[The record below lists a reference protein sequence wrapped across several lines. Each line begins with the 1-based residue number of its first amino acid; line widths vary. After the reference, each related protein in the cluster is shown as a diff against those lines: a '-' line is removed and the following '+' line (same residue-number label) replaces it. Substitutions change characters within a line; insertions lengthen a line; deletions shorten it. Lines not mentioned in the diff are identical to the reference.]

1 MTAEIICVGTEL
13 LLGNI
18 VNTNAAFLSEKLAY
32 LGINCYFQTVVG
44 DNRDRLLSVINTAL
58 SRADILIFSGG
69 LGPTEDDLTKE
80 TAAEA
85 LGKKLIRDKKAEQ
98 EIADYFALRGRIPT
112 DNNWKQADVIEG
124 CEVLYN
130 KNGTAPGIFVSE
142 GEKTVI
148 LLPGPPLELKSM
160 FTDSVMPRLQQ
171 KCGQVFYSET
181 VKLAGPGESSVET
194 QILDMLD
201 TQDNPTIAPYAKT
214 GEVHLRVTARAKDEK
229 EAKEKTAP
237 VVEELYRRFGN
248 AVYTTD
254 ADETLEMALTKLLIE
269 KKYTM
274 TTAESCTGGM
284 IAARMVNAPGVS
296 AVLKS
301 GFITYANEA
310 KEELLGVSHD
320 TLEKFGAVS
329 RETAEEMAEGAVKA
343 AHTDAAV
350 AVTGIAGPDGGT
362 KEKPVGLVYIG
373 VNVRGNVEVREYH
386 FSGSRQKI
394 RESVTAAALTF
405 LREKLLASEER
416 G

>member
-80 TAAEA
+80 TVAEA
-85 LGKKLIRDKKAEQ
+85 LGKKLIRDKWAEQ

-160 FTDSVMPRLQQ
+160 FTDSVMLRLQQ

-181 VKLAGPGESSVET
+181 VKIVGPGESSVET
-194 QILDMLD
+194 QILDMLN
-201 TQDNPTIAPYAKT
+201 TQENPTIAPYAKT

-229 EAKEKTAP
+229 EAREKTAP

-254 ADETLEMALTKLLIE
+254 VDETLEMALTKLLIK

>member
-80 TAAEA
+80 TVAEA
-85 LGKKLIRDKKAEQ
+85 LGKKLIRDKWAEQ

-124 CEVLYN
+124 CEILYN

-160 FTDSVMPRLQQ
+160 FTDSVMPKLQQ

-181 VKLAGPGESSVET
+181 VKIVGPGESSVET

-229 EAKEKTAP
+229 EAREKTAP

-254 ADETLEMALTKLLIE
+254 ADETLEMALTKLLMK

-329 RETAEEMAEGAVKA
+329 RKTAEEMAEGAAKA

>member
-1 MTAEIICVGTEL
+1 M
-13 LLGNI
+13 
-18 VNTNAAFLSEKLAY
+18 
-32 LGINCYFQTVVG
+32 VG

-80 TAAEA
+80 TVAEA
-85 LGKKLIRDKKAEQ
+85 LGKSLIRDKKAEQ

-181 VKLAGPGESSVET
+181 VKIVGPGESSVET
-194 QILDMLD
+194 QILDMLN
-201 TQDNPTIAPYAKT
+201 TQENPTIAPYAKT

-254 ADETLEMALTKLLIE
+254 ADETLEMALTKLLMK

-329 RETAEEMAEGAVKA
+329 RETAGEMAEGAAKA
-343 AHTDAAV
+343 AHTDTAV

-405 LREKLLASEER
+405 LREKLLDTKER

>member
-44 DNRDRLLSVINTAL
+44 DNRDRLLSVINAAL

-80 TAAEA
+80 TVAEA
-85 LGKKLIRDKKAEQ
+85 LGKKLIRDKWAEQ
-98 EIADYFALRGRIPT
+98 EIADYFALRGRVPT

-124 CEVLYN
+124 CEILYN

-160 FTDSVMPRLQQ
+160 FTDSVMPKLQQ
-171 KCGQVFYSET
+171 KCGQVFYSQT
-181 VKLAGPGESSVET
+181 VKIVGPGESSVET
-194 QILDMLD
+194 QILDMLN
-201 TQDNPTIAPYAKT
+201 TQENPTIAPYAKT

-229 EAKEKTAP
+229 EAREKTAP
-237 VVEELYRRFGN
+237 VVEELYRRFGK

-254 ADETLEMALTKLLIE
+254 ADETLEMALTKLLIK

>member
-80 TAAEA
+80 TVAEA
-85 LGKKLIRDKKAEQ
+85 LGKKLIRDKWAEQ

-124 CEVLYN
+124 CEILYN

-160 FTDSVMPRLQQ
+160 FTDSVMPKLQQ
-171 KCGQVFYSET
+171 KCGQVFYSQT
-181 VKLAGPGESSVET
+181 VKIVGPGESSVET
-194 QILDMLD
+194 QILDMLN
-201 TQDNPTIAPYAKT
+201 TQENPTIAPYAKT

-229 EAKEKTAP
+229 EAREKTAP

-254 ADETLEMALTKLLIE
+254 ADETLEMALTKLLIK

-386 FSGSRQKI
+386 FSGNRQKI

>member
-80 TAAEA
+80 TVAEA
-85 LGKKLIRDKKAEQ
+85 LGKKLIRDKWAEQ

-124 CEVLYN
+124 CEILYN

-160 FTDSVMPRLQQ
+160 FTDSVMPKLQQ
-171 KCGQVFYSET
+171 KCGQVFYSQT
-181 VKLAGPGESSVET
+181 VKIVGPGESSVET
-194 QILDMLD
+194 QILDMLN
-201 TQDNPTIAPYAKT
+201 TQENPTIAPYAKT

-229 EAKEKTAP
+229 EAREKTAP
-237 VVEELYRRFGN
+237 VVEELYRRFGK

-254 ADETLEMALTKLLIE
+254 ADETLEMALTKLLIK

-284 IAARMVNAPGVS
+284 IAARMVNTPGVS

-405 LREKLLASEER
+405 LREKLLAFEER

>member
-80 TAAEA
+80 TVAEA
-85 LGKKLIRDKKAEQ
+85 LGKKLIRDKWAEQ

-160 FTDSVMPRLQQ
+160 FTDSVMPQLQQ

-181 VKLAGPGESSVET
+181 VKIVGPGESSVET
-194 QILDMLD
+194 QILDMLN
-201 TQDNPTIAPYAKT
+201 TQENPTIAPYAKT

-254 ADETLEMALTKLLIE
+254 ADETLEMALTKLLI
-269 KKYTM
+269 KRKYTM

-362 KEKPVGLVYIG
+362 KEKPVGLVYIA

>member
-80 TAAEA
+80 TVAEA
-85 LGKKLIRDKKAEQ
+85 LGKKLIRDKRAEQ
-98 EIADYFALRGRIPT
+98 EIADYFALRGRITT

-124 CEVLYN
+124 CEILYN

-160 FTDSVMPRLQQ
+160 FTDSVMPKLQQ

-181 VKLAGPGESSVET
+181 VKIVGPGESSVET

-229 EAKEKTAP
+229 EAREKTAP

-254 ADETLEMALTKLLIE
+254 ADETLEMALTKLLMK

-329 RETAEEMAEGAVKA
+329 RETAEEMAEGAAKA

>member
-44 DNRDRLLSVINTAL
+44 DNRDRLLSVVNTAL

-80 TAAEA
+80 TVAEA
-85 LGKKLIRDKKAEQ
+85 LGKKLIRDKRAEQ

-124 CEVLYN
+124 CEILYN

-160 FTDSVMPRLQQ
+160 FTDSVMPKLQQ
-171 KCGQVFYSET
+171 KCGQVFYSQT
-181 VKLAGPGESSVET
+181 VKIVGPGESSVET

-229 EAKEKTAP
+229 EAREKTAP

-254 ADETLEMALTKLLIE
+254 ADETLEMALTKLLMK

-301 GFITYANEA
+301 GYITYANEA

-329 RETAEEMAEGAVKA
+329 RETAEEMAEGAAKA

-394 RESVTAAALTF
+394 RESVTAAAMTF

>member
-80 TAAEA
+80 TVAEA
-85 LGKKLIRDKKAEQ
+85 LGKKLIRDKWAEQ

-124 CEVLYN
+124 CEILYN

-160 FTDSVMPRLQQ
+160 FTDSVMPKLQQ
-171 KCGQVFYSET
+171 KCGQVFYSQT
-181 VKLAGPGESSVET
+181 VKIVGPGESSVET
-194 QILDMLD
+194 QILDMLN
-201 TQDNPTIAPYAKT
+201 TQENPTIAPYAKT

-229 EAKEKTAP
+229 EAREKTAP
-237 VVEELYRRFGN
+237 VVEELYRRFGK

-254 ADETLEMALTKLLIE
+254 ADETLEMALTKLLIK

-310 KEELLGVSHD
+310 KEELLGVPHD

-343 AHTDAAV
+343 AHTDAAI

>member
-80 TAAEA
+80 TVAEA
-85 LGKKLIRDKKAEQ
+85 LGKKLIRDKWAEQ

-124 CEVLYN
+124 CDILYN

-160 FTDSVMPRLQQ
+160 FTDSVMPKLQQ
-171 KCGQVFYSET
+171 KCGQIFYSQT
-181 VKLAGPGESSVET
+181 VKIVGPGESSVET
-194 QILDMLD
+194 QILDMLN
-201 TQDNPTIAPYAKT
+201 TQENPTIAPYAKT

-229 EAKEKTAP
+229 EAREKTAP

-254 ADETLEMALTKLLIE
+254 ADETLEMALTKLLIK

-405 LREKLLASEER
+405 LREKLLAFEER

>member
-80 TAAEA
+80 TVAEA

-124 CEVLYN
+124 CEILYN

-160 FTDSVMPRLQQ
+160 FTDSVMPKLQQ
-171 KCGQVFYSET
+171 KCGQVFYSQT
-181 VKLAGPGESSVET
+181 VKIVGPGESSVET

-229 EAKEKTAP
+229 EAREKTAP

-254 ADETLEMALTKLLIE
+254 ADETLEMALTKLLMK

>member
-80 TAAEA
+80 TVAEA

-130 KNGTAPGIFVSE
+130 KNGTAPGILVSE

-181 VKLAGPGESSVET
+181 VKIVGPGESSVET
-194 QILDMLD
+194 QILDMLN
-201 TQDNPTIAPYAKT
+201 TQENPTIAPYAKT

-229 EAKEKTAP
+229 EAREKTAP

-254 ADETLEMALTKLLIE
+254 ADETLEMALTKLLMK

-296 AVLKS
+296 AVFKS

-329 RETAEEMAEGAVKA
+329 RKTAEEMAEGAAKA
-343 AHTDAAV
+343 AHTDTAV

-362 KEKPVGLVYIG
+362 RKKPVGLVYIG

-405 LREKLLASEER
+405 LREKLLDTKER

>member
-80 TAAEA
+80 TVAEA
-85 LGKKLIRDKKAEQ
+85 LGKKLIRDKWAEQ

-124 CEVLYN
+124 CEILYN

-160 FTDSVMPRLQQ
+160 FTDSVMPKLQQ
-171 KCGQVFYSET
+171 KCGQVFYSQT
-181 VKLAGPGESSVET
+181 VKIVGPGESSVET
-194 QILDMLD
+194 QILDMLN
-201 TQDNPTIAPYAKT
+201 TQKNPTIAPYAKT

-229 EAKEKTAP
+229 EAREKTAP

-254 ADETLEMALTKLLIE
+254 ADETLEMALTKLLIK

>member
-80 TAAEA
+80 TVAEA
-85 LGKKLIRDKKAEQ
+85 LGKKLIRDKWAEQ

-124 CEVLYN
+124 CEILYN

-160 FTDSVMPRLQQ
+160 FTDSVMPKLQQ
-171 KCGQVFYSET
+171 KCGQVFYSQT
-181 VKLAGPGESSVET
+181 VKIVGPGESSVET
-194 QILDMLD
+194 QILDMLN
-201 TQDNPTIAPYAKT
+201 TQENPTIAPYAKT

-229 EAKEKTAP
+229 EAREKTAP

-254 ADETLEMALTKLLIE
+254 ADETLEMALTKLLIK

-343 AHTDAAV
+343 AHTDVAV

>member
-80 TAAEA
+80 TVAEA
-85 LGKKLIRDKKAEQ
+85 LGKKLIRDKWAEQ

-124 CEVLYN
+124 CDILYN

-160 FTDSVMPRLQQ
+160 FTDSVMPKLQQ
-171 KCGQVFYSET
+171 KCGQVFYSQT
-181 VKLAGPGESSVET
+181 VKIVGPGESSVET
-194 QILDMLD
+194 QILDMLN
-201 TQDNPTIAPYAKT
+201 TQENPTIAPYAKT

-229 EAKEKTAP
+229 EAREKAAP
-237 VVEELYRRFGN
+237 VVEELYRRFGK

-254 ADETLEMALTKLLIE
+254 ADETLEMALTKLLIK

-405 LREKLLASEER
+405 LREKLLAFEER

>member
-80 TAAEA
+80 TVAEA
-85 LGKKLIRDKKAEQ
+85 LGKKLIRDKWAEQ

-124 CEVLYN
+124 CEILYN

-160 FTDSVMPRLQQ
+160 FTDSVMPKLQQ
-171 KCGQVFYSET
+171 KCGQVFYSQT
-181 VKLAGPGESSVET
+181 VKIVGPGESSVET
-194 QILDMLD
+194 QILDMLN
-201 TQDNPTIAPYAKT
+201 TQENPTIAPYAKT

-229 EAKEKTAP
+229 EAREKTSP
-237 VVEELYRRFGN
+237 VVEELYRRFGK

-254 ADETLEMALTKLLIE
+254 ADETLEMALTKLLIK

>member
-80 TAAEA
+80 TVAEA
-85 LGKKLIRDKKAEQ
+85 LGKKLIRDKWAEQ

-124 CEVLYN
+124 CEILYN

-160 FTDSVMPRLQQ
+160 FTDSVMPKLQQ
-171 KCGQVFYSET
+171 KCGQVFYSQT
-181 VKLAGPGESSVET
+181 VKIVGPGESSVET
-194 QILDMLD
+194 QILDMLN
-201 TQDNPTIAPYAKT
+201 TQENPTIAPYAKT

-229 EAKEKTAP
+229 EAREKTAP

-254 ADETLEMALTKLLIE
+254 ADETLEMALTKLLIK

-310 KEELLGVSHD
+310 KEELLGVPHD

-343 AHTDAAV
+343 AHADAAV

>member
-80 TAAEA
+80 TVAEA

-124 CEVLYN
+124 CEILYN
-130 KNGTAPGIFVSE
+130 QNGTAPGIFVSE

-160 FTDSVMPRLQQ
+160 FTDSVMPKLQQ
-171 KCGQVFYSET
+171 KCGQVFYSQT
-181 VKLAGPGESSVET
+181 VKIVGSGESSVET

-229 EAKEKTAP
+229 EAREKTAP

-254 ADETLEMALTKLLIE
+254 ADETLEMALTKLLMK

-329 RETAEEMAEGAVKA
+329 RETAKEMAEGAVKA

>member
-18 VNTNAAFLSEKLAY
+18 VNTNAVFLSEKLAY

-80 TAAEA
+80 TVAEA
-85 LGKKLIRDKKAEQ
+85 LGKKLIRDKWAEQ

-124 CEVLYN
+124 CEILYN

-160 FTDSVMPRLQQ
+160 FTDSVMPKLQQ
-171 KCGQVFYSET
+171 KCGQVFYSQT
-181 VKLAGPGESSVET
+181 VKIVGPGESSVET

-229 EAKEKTAP
+229 EAREKTAP

-254 ADETLEMALTKLLIE
+254 ADETLEMALTKLLMK

-329 RETAEEMAEGAVKA
+329 RETAKEMAEGAVKA

>member
-80 TAAEA
+80 TVAEA
-85 LGKKLIRDKKAEQ
+85 LGKKLIRDKWAEQ

-124 CEVLYN
+124 CEILYN
-130 KNGTAPGIFVSE
+130 KNGTAPGIIVSE

-160 FTDSVMPRLQQ
+160 FTDSVMPKLQQ
-171 KCGQVFYSET
+171 KCGQVFYSQT
-181 VKLAGPGESSVET
+181 VKIVGPGESSVET
-194 QILDMLD
+194 QILDMLN
-201 TQDNPTIAPYAKT
+201 TQENPTIAPYAKT

-229 EAKEKTAP
+229 EAREKTAP

-254 ADETLEMALTKLLIE
+254 ADETLEMALTKLLIK

-405 LREKLLASEER
+405 LREKLLAFEER

>member
-1 MTAEIICVGTEL
+1 MGTEL

-80 TAAEA
+80 TVAEA
-85 LGKKLIRDKKAEQ
+85 LGKKLIRDKRAEQ

-124 CEVLYN
+124 CEILYN

-160 FTDSVMPRLQQ
+160 FTDSVMPKLQQ
-171 KCGQVFYSET
+171 KCGQVFYSQT
-181 VKLAGPGESSVET
+181 VKIVGPGESSVET

-229 EAKEKTAP
+229 EAREKTAP

-254 ADETLEMALTKLLIE
+254 ADETLEMALTKLLIK

>member
-80 TAAEA
+80 TVAEA
-85 LGKKLIRDKKAEQ
+85 LGKKLIRDKRAEQ

-124 CEVLYN
+124 CEILYN

-160 FTDSVMPRLQQ
+160 FTDSVMPKLQQ
-171 KCGQVFYSET
+171 KCGQVFYSQT
-181 VKLAGPGESSVET
+181 VKIVGPGESSVET
-194 QILDMLD
+194 QILDMLN
-201 TQDNPTIAPYAKT
+201 TQENPTIAPYAKT

-229 EAKEKTAP
+229 EAREKTAP
-237 VVEELYRRFGN
+237 VVEELYRRFGK

-254 ADETLEMALTKLLIE
+254 ADETLEMALTKLLIK

>member
-80 TAAEA
+80 TVAEA
-85 LGKKLIRDKKAEQ
+85 LGKKLIRDKWAEQ

-124 CEVLYN
+124 CEILYN

-160 FTDSVMPRLQQ
+160 FTDSVMPKLQQ
-171 KCGQVFYSET
+171 KCGQVFYSQT
-181 VKLAGPGESSVET
+181 VKIVGPGESSVET

-201 TQDNPTIAPYAKT
+201 TQENPTIAPYAKT

-229 EAKEKTAP
+229 EAREKTAP

-254 ADETLEMALTKLLIE
+254 ADETLEMALTKLLIK

-394 RESVTAAALTF
+394 RESVTATALTF

>member
-80 TAAEA
+80 TVAEA
-85 LGKKLIRDKKAEQ
+85 LGKKLIRDKWAEQ

-124 CEVLYN
+124 CDILYN

-160 FTDSVMPRLQQ
+160 FTDSVMPKLQQ
-171 KCGQVFYSET
+171 KCGQVFYSQT
-181 VKLAGPGESSVET
+181 VKIVGPGESSVET
-194 QILDMLD
+194 QILDMLN
-201 TQDNPTIAPYAKT
+201 TQENPTIAPYAKT

-229 EAKEKTAP
+229 EAREKTAP
-237 VVEELYRRFGN
+237 VVEELYRRFGK

-254 ADETLEMALTKLLIE
+254 ADETLEMALTKLLIK
-269 KKYTM
+269 KKYTI

>member
-80 TAAEA
+80 TVAEA
-85 LGKKLIRDKKAEQ
+85 LGKKLIRDKWAEQ

-124 CEVLYN
+124 CDILYN

-160 FTDSVMPRLQQ
+160 FTDSVMPKLQQ
-171 KCGQVFYSET
+171 KCGQVFYSQT
-181 VKLAGPGESSVET
+181 VKIVGPGESSVET
-194 QILDMLD
+194 QILDMLN
-201 TQDNPTIAPYAKT
+201 TQENPTIAPYAKT

-229 EAKEKTAP
+229 EAREKTAP

-254 ADETLEMALTKLLIE
+254 ADETLEMALTKLLIK

-343 AHTDAAV
+343 AHADAAV

-405 LREKLLASEER
+405 LREKLLAFEER

>member
-80 TAAEA
+80 TVAEA
-85 LGKKLIRDKKAEQ
+85 LGKKLIRDKWAEQ

-124 CEVLYN
+124 CEILYN

-160 FTDSVMPRLQQ
+160 FTDSVMPKLQQ
-171 KCGQVFYSET
+171 KCGQVFYSQT
-181 VKLAGPGESSVET
+181 VKIVGPGESSVET
-194 QILDMLD
+194 QILDMLN
-201 TQDNPTIAPYAKT
+201 TQENPTIAPYAKT

-229 EAKEKTAP
+229 EAREKTAP

-254 ADETLEMALTKLLIE
+254 ADETLEMALTKLLIK

-343 AHTDAAV
+343 AHTDVAI

>member
-80 TAAEA
+80 TVAEA
-85 LGKKLIRDKKAEQ
+85 LGKKLIRDKWAEQ
-98 EIADYFALRGRIPT
+98 EIAEYFALRGRVPT

-124 CEVLYN
+124 CEILYN

-160 FTDSVMPRLQQ
+160 FTDSVMPKLQQ
-171 KCGQVFYSET
+171 KCGQVFYSQT
-181 VKLAGPGESSVET
+181 VKIVGPGESSVET
-194 QILDMLD
+194 QILDMLN
-201 TQDNPTIAPYAKT
+201 TQENPTIAPYAKT

-229 EAKEKTAP
+229 EAREKTAP

-254 ADETLEMALTKLLIE
+254 ADETLEMALTKLLIK

-405 LREKLLASEER
+405 LREKLLAFEER

>member
-44 DNRDRLLSVINTAL
+44 DNRDRLLSVINTAF

-80 TAAEA
+80 TVAEA
-85 LGKKLIRDKKAEQ
+85 LGKKLIRDKWAEQ

-124 CEVLYN
+124 CEILYN

-160 FTDSVMPRLQQ
+160 FTDSVMPKLQQ
-171 KCGQVFYSET
+171 KCGQVFYSQT
-181 VKLAGPGESSVET
+181 VKIVGPGESSVET
-194 QILDMLD
+194 QILDMLN
-201 TQDNPTIAPYAKT
+201 TQENPTIAPYAKT

-229 EAKEKTAP
+229 EAREKTAP
-237 VVEELYRRFGN
+237 VVEELYRRFGK

-254 ADETLEMALTKLLIE
+254 ADETLEMALTKLLIK

-343 AHTDAAV
+343 AHTDAAI

>member
-80 TAAEA
+80 TVAEA
-85 LGKKLIRDKKAEQ
+85 LGKKLIRDKWAEQ

-124 CEVLYN
+124 CDILYN

-160 FTDSVMPRLQQ
+160 FTDSVMPKLQQ
-171 KCGQVFYSET
+171 KCGQVFYSQT
-181 VKLAGPGESSVET
+181 VKIVGPGESSVET
-194 QILDMLD
+194 QILDMLN
-201 TQDNPTIAPYAKT
+201 TQENPTIAPYAKT

-229 EAKEKTAP
+229 EAREKTAP
-237 VVEELYRRFGN
+237 VVEELYRRFGK

-254 ADETLEMALTKLLIE
+254 ADETLEMALTKLLIK

>member
-80 TAAEA
+80 TVAEA
-85 LGKKLIRDKKAEQ
+85 LGKKLIRDKWAEQ

-130 KNGTAPGIFVSE
+130 KNGTAPGILVSE

-148 LLPGPPLELKSM
+148 LLPGPPLELKGM

-181 VKLAGPGESSVET
+181 VKIVGLGESSVET
-194 QILDMLD
+194 QILDMLN
-201 TQDNPTIAPYAKT
+201 TQENPTIAPYAKT

-229 EAKEKTAP
+229 EAREKTAP

-254 ADETLEMALTKLLIE
+254 ADETLEMALTKLLMK

-296 AVLKS
+296 AVFKS

-329 RETAEEMAEGAVKA
+329 RKTAEEMAEGAAKA
-343 AHTDAAV
+343 AHTDTAV

-362 KEKPVGLVYIG
+362 RKKPVGLVYIG

-405 LREKLLASEER
+405 LREKLLDTKER

>member
-80 TAAEA
+80 TVAEA
-85 LGKKLIRDKKAEQ
+85 LGKKLIRDKWAEQ

-124 CEVLYN
+124 CEILYN

-160 FTDSVMPRLQQ
+160 FTDSVMPKLQQ
-171 KCGQVFYSET
+171 KCGQVFYSQT
-181 VKLAGPGESSVET
+181 VKIVGPGESSVET

-229 EAKEKTAP
+229 EAREKTAP

-254 ADETLEMALTKLLIE
+254 ADETLEMALTKLLMK

-320 TLEKFGAVS
+320 TLEKYGAVS
-329 RETAEEMAEGAVKA
+329 RETAEEMAEGAAKA

>member
-80 TAAEA
+80 TVAES

-181 VKLAGPGESSVET
+181 VKIVGPGESSVET
-194 QILDMLD
+194 QILDMLN
-201 TQDNPTIAPYAKT
+201 TQENPTIAPYAKT

-254 ADETLEMALTKLLIE
+254 ADETLEMALTKLLMK

-301 GFITYANEA
+301 GFIAYANEA

-329 RETAEEMAEGAVKA
+329 RETAEEMAEGAAKA
-343 AHTDAAV
+343 AHTDTAV

-405 LREKLLASEER
+405 LREKLLDTRER

>member
-80 TAAEA
+80 TVAEA
-85 LGKKLIRDKKAEQ
+85 LGKKLIRDKWAEQ

-124 CEVLYN
+124 CEILYN

-160 FTDSVMPRLQQ
+160 FTDSVMPKLQQ
-171 KCGQVFYSET
+171 KCGQVFYSQT
-181 VKLAGPGESSVET
+181 VKIVGPGESSVET
-194 QILDMLD
+194 QILDMLN
-201 TQDNPTIAPYAKT
+201 TQENPTIAPYAKT

-229 EAKEKTAP
+229 EAREKTAP
-237 VVEELYRRFGN
+237 VVEELYRRFGK

-254 ADETLEMALTKLLIE
+254 ADETLEMALTKLLIK

-405 LREKLLASEER
+405 LREKLLAFEER

>member
-80 TAAEA
+80 TVAEA

-181 VKLAGPGESSVET
+181 VKIVGPGESSVET
-194 QILDMLD
+194 QILDMLN
-201 TQDNPTIAPYAKT
+201 TQENPTIAPYAKT

-254 ADETLEMALTKLLIE
+254 ADETLEMALTKLLMK

-329 RETAEEMAEGAVKA
+329 RETAGEMAEGAAKA
-343 AHTDAAV
+343 AHTDTAV

-405 LREKLLASEER
+405 LREKLLDAKER

>member
-80 TAAEA
+80 TVAEA
-85 LGKKLIRDKKAEQ
+85 LGKKLIRDKWAEQ

-124 CEVLYN
+124 CDILYN

-160 FTDSVMPRLQQ
+160 FTDSVMPKLQQ
-171 KCGQVFYSET
+171 KCGQVFYSQT
-181 VKLAGPGESSVET
+181 VKIVGPGESSVET
-194 QILDMLD
+194 QILDMLN
-201 TQDNPTIAPYAKT
+201 TQENPTIAPYAKT

-229 EAKEKTAP
+229 EAREKTAP
-237 VVEELYRRFGN
+237 VVEELYRRFGK

-254 ADETLEMALTKLLIE
+254 ADETLEMALTKLLIK

-343 AHTDAAV
+343 AHTDVAV

>member
-44 DNRDRLLSVINTAL
+44 DNRDRLLSVVNTAL

-80 TAAEA
+80 TVAEA
-85 LGKKLIRDKKAEQ
+85 LGKKLIRDKRAEQ

-124 CEVLYN
+124 CEILYN

-160 FTDSVMPRLQQ
+160 FTDSVMPKLQQ
-171 KCGQVFYSET
+171 KCGQVFYSQT
-181 VKLAGPGESSVET
+181 VKIVGPGESSVET

-229 EAKEKTAP
+229 EAREKTAP

-254 ADETLEMALTKLLIE
+254 ADETLEMALTKLLMK

>member
-80 TAAEA
+80 TVAEA
-85 LGKKLIRDKKAEQ
+85 LGKKLIRDKRAEQ

-124 CEVLYN
+124 CEILYN

-160 FTDSVMPRLQQ
+160 FTDSVMPKLQQ
-171 KCGQVFYSET
+171 KCGQVFYSQT
-181 VKLAGPGESSVET
+181 VKIVGPGESSVET

-229 EAKEKTAP
+229 EAREKTAP

-254 ADETLEMALTKLLIE
+254 ADETLEMALTKLLIK

-310 KEELLGVSHD
+310 KEEMLGVSHD

-329 RETAEEMAEGAVKA
+329 RETAEEMAEGAAKA

-405 LREKLLASEER
+405 LREKLLASKER

>member
-80 TAAEA
+80 TVAEA
-85 LGKKLIRDKKAEQ
+85 LGKKLIRDKWAEQ
-98 EIADYFALRGRIPT
+98 EIADYFSLRGRIPT

-124 CEVLYN
+124 CEILYN

-160 FTDSVMPRLQQ
+160 FTDSVMPKLQQ
-171 KCGQVFYSET
+171 KCGQVFYSQT
-181 VKLAGPGESSVET
+181 VKIVGPGESSVET
-194 QILDMLD
+194 QILDMLN
-201 TQDNPTIAPYAKT
+201 TQENPTIAPYAKT

-229 EAKEKTAP
+229 EAREKTAP

-254 ADETLEMALTKLLIE
+254 ADETLEMALTKLLIK

-386 FSGSRQKI
+386 FSGSQQKI

>member
-80 TAAEA
+80 TVAEA

-181 VKLAGPGESSVET
+181 VKIVGPGESSVET
-194 QILDMLD
+194 QILDMLN
-201 TQDNPTIAPYAKT
+201 TQENPTIAPYAKT

-254 ADETLEMALTKLLIE
+254 ADETLEMALTKLLIQ

-284 IAARMVNAPGVS
+284 IAARMVNAAGVS

-329 RETAEEMAEGAVKA
+329 RETAEEMAEGAAKA
-343 AHTDAAV
+343 AHTDTAV

-405 LREKLLASEER
+405 LREKLLDTKER